1 MNELHAYQNNINTI
15 CVYIKMPILLIVE
28 KSGNIKELNVKQ
40 YVEEELYK
48 KAGFKTDAGFK
59 SQTTWNVEINQKKW
73 SVSVFAKTSGRA
85 GQENKYDFPPPID
98 STLFFGSCV
107 LVAANDDLRLSDWE
121 KIYEF
126 LFGGFEDIG
135 DEDSENSEE
144 DDEEYDNAPKT
155 KDGYVKDGFIV
166 DDSDDTEEQDD
177 DEDEDEDADDDEN
190 SDDFEDIEDDDPP
203 PPPPKP
209 LAAAI
214 SKNKKSRNTVF
225 DKIDQTINTSVSS
238 GALDCTSELVE
249 EEYV

>member
-1 MNELHAYQNNINTI
+1 
-15 CVYIKMPILLIVE
+15 MPTLLIVE

-40 YVEEELYK
+40 YVEEDLYK
-48 KAGFKTDAGFK
+48 KAGFKSDSGFK
-59 SQTTWNVEINQKKW
+59 CQTTWNVEIDQKKW
-73 SVSVFAKTSGRA
+73 SVSVFAKTTGRA

-98 STLFFGSCV
+98 STLFFGSCI
-107 LVAANDDLRLSDWE
+107 LVAANDDLRAADWA

-135 DEDSENSEE
+135 TEDSEEEAEDE
-144 DDEEYDNAPKT
+144 DDDIPKT

-177 DEDEDEDADDDEN
+177 DEDEDDEDDEEAG
-190 SDDFEDIEDDDPP
+190 SDEFDDIEDDDPP

-209 LAAAI
+209 AVAAI
-214 SKNKKSRNTVF
+214 RKNKKSRNTVF
-225 DKIDQTINTSVSS
+225 DKIEQTLVSSTSS
-238 GALDCTSELVE
+238 GALDCTCELVE

>member
-1 MNELHAYQNNINTI
+1 
-15 CVYIKMPILLIVE
+15 MPVLLVVE

-48 KAGFKTDAGFK
+48 KAGFKTDSGFK
-59 SQTTWNVEINQKKW
+59 CQTTWNAEINEKKW
-73 SVSVFAKTSGRA
+73 SISVFAKTSGRA

-98 STLFFGSCV
+98 STLFFGSCI
-107 LVAANDDLRLSDWE
+107 LVANNNDLRLSDWD

-144 DDEEYDNAPKT
+144 DDDEIDVPKT

-166 DDSDDTEEQDD
+166 DDSDDTEEQEDD
-177 DEDEDEDADDDEN
+177 VDEDEDDD
-190 SDDFEDIEDDDPP
+190 SDNFEDIEDDEPL
-203 PPPPKP
+203 PPPKP
-209 LAAAI
+209 TTSVI
-214 SKNKKSRNTVF
+214 GKNKKSRNTVF
-225 DKIDQTINTSVSS
+225 DKIDQAVPLTSS
-238 GALDCTSELVE
+238 LDCISELVE

>member
-1 MNELHAYQNNINTI
+1 
-15 CVYIKMPILLIVE
+15 MPTLLIVE

-40 YVEEELYK
+40 YVEEDLYK
-48 KAGFKTDAGFK
+48 KAGFKSDSGFK
-59 SQTTWNVEINQKKW
+59 CQTTWNVEIDQKKW

-98 STLFFGSCV
+98 STLFFGSCI
-107 LVAANDDLRLSDWE
+107 LVAANDDLRAADWE

-135 DEDSENSEE
+135 TEDSEEEEE
-144 DDEEYDNAPKT
+144 DEDDDAAKT

-166 DDSDDTEEQDD
+166 DDSDGTEEQED
-177 DEDEDEDADDDEN
+177 DEDEDDEDDEEAG
-190 SDDFEDIEDDDPP
+190 SDEFDDIEDDDPP

-209 LAAAI
+209 AVAAI
-214 SKNKKSRNTVF
+214 TKNKKSRNTVF
-225 DKIDQTINTSVSS
+225 DKIEQPLVSSTSS
-238 GALDCTSELVE
+238 GALDCTCELVE